1 MIYLQHPVHGTKV
14 ATLEMEAIYDEENG
28 WTRYNPDTPS
38 VSAAA
43 DVNGLVSRRRGR
55 PPRQQQEQVTTDG
68 DSGRTD

>member
-1 MIYLQHPVHGTKV
+1 MIYLRHHVHGTKV

-38 VSAAA
+38 APVAA
-43 DVNGLVSRRRGR
+43 DNSLVSRRRGR

-68 DSGRTD
+68 DSGRAD